1 MREERAA
8 DFEWGAAMRRY
19 DHQIAVITGAAS
31 GIGHQLA
38 VDLVARGATVY
49 GIDRDIIPADDISDL
64 LTMVCDL
71 AIPGAY
77 KAALADVQRHAGHID
92 ILANVAGMGQPT
104 SALAGDPDV
113 YTRVMQ
119 VNFFAAVEG
128 TLHQLPEMVGR
139 RRGIVLNVSSDS
151 VRTPIAGE
159 APYVASKS
167 ALSAFT
173 ESVALEVRRHG
184 VSVHVLY
191 PGFVV
196 DSAMGRQALAAGK
209 KAPPRS
215 VRRTAKQVS
224 AKTLDHL
231 GGPAV
236 EINAAPVAKLGHIL
250 RIILPQTSQRLVAGQ
265 AMPIRH
271 EAIRNTTDTQ

>member
-1 MREERAA
+1 V
-8 DFEWGAAMRRY
+8 RRF
-19 DHQIAVITGAAS
+19 DSCVAVVTGAAS

-49 GIDRDIIPADDISDL
+49 GIDRNQISANDTSGL
-64 LTMVCDL
+64 LTVACDL

-77 KAALADVQRHAGHID
+77 GAVLTDIQRDAGHID
-92 ILANVAGMGQPT
+92 IVANVAGMGQSTP
-104 SALAGDPDV
+104 ALDADPYV
-113 YTRVMQ
+113 YRRVMQ

-128 TLHQLPEMVGR
+128 TLHQLSEMVER

-151 VRTPIAGE
+151 VRIPIAGE
-159 APYVASKS
+159 SPYVASKG

-191 PGFVV
+191 PGFVA
-196 DSAMGRQALAAGK
+196 DTAMGRQALSAGM

-215 VRRTAKQVS
+215 VRRTAKEVS

-236 EINAAPVAKLGHIL
+236 EINAAPIAKLGQIL
-250 RIILPQTSQRLVAGQ
+250 RIISPGGFKRLAHV
-265 AMPIRH
+265 R
-271 EAIRNTTDTQ
+271 